1 MENVFEFEDY
11 RKYLLDYLKNSSKK
25 GRGLRS
31 QWAKVSGCQ
40 IAFISHVL
48 SGTNDLSLEQAE
60 AISRFMAHNKEET
73 EYFLLLL
80 QKARSGTAHLKSFF
94 TQMLNEKLTA
104 REDLR
109 SRMKIKETLNIEDQA
124 IYYSKWYFTAVHM
137 ILTIPEY
144 QNIHA
149 IADYFRLPLS
159 VIKECIDF
167 LESREFIALENGKYK
182 VKGAFLHISRT
193 SPMYFHQQ
201 AFWRQKAIESVYKN
215 SDSELHFASC
225 FSVAEK
231 DLKKIRDILSQSI
244 EASTEVIKPS
254 KEEKLYSICMDL
266 FEVR

>member
-1 MENVFEFEDY
+1 MKNVFDYDDY
-11 RKYLLDYLKNSSKK
+11 RKFLLDYLRNSAKK

-31 QWAKVSGCQ
+31 QWATVAGCQ

-48 SGTNDLSLEQAE
+48 SGTNDLSLEQGE

-80 QKARSGTAHLKSFF
+80 QKARSGTAHLKNFF
-94 TQMLNEKLTA
+94 NHMLNEKLIA

-109 SRMKIKETLNIEDQA
+109 TRMKIKESLNIEDQA
-124 IYYSKWYFTAVHM
+124 IYYSKWYFTAIHM

-144 QNIHA
+144 QSIHA
-149 IADYFRLPLS
+149 ISEYFRLPLAT
-159 VIKECIDF
+159 VKECTDF
-167 LESREFIALENGKYK
+167 LESRGFILLENGKYK
-182 VKGAFLHISRT
+182 VKGAFLHVSKT

-201 AFWRQKAIESVYKN
+201 VFWRQKAIESVYKN

-231 DLKKIRDILSQSI
+231 DLKKIRDILSQCI

-254 KEEKLYSICMDL
+254 KEEKLYSICMDF